1 MHKINV
7 LSKETA
13 QLIAAGEVVERPGS
27 VFKELLENAI
37 DSGATQIVA
46 EIKNGGVKLIKISD
60 NGCGIY
66 KDDVKNA
73 FLRHATSKLK
83 TADDLDNINSLGF
96 RGEALASI
104 CAVSKLE
111 IITKSREEDTGSRF
125 FVNAGVP
132 GEFSDAGCADGT
144 TIIVRDLFYNVPAR
158 MKFLKKDAIEA
169 GICASIIDK
178 LILSHP
184 EISFKF
190 IKDGKEIVKS
200 SGNGKISSAIY
211 SVYGKEFHSK
221 MIPLNYDYEG
231 VKVSGF
237 VCKPEFSKTNR
248 GMQNFFVNNRYVKV
262 KIASVALEEAFK
274 NLLMVGKF
282 PCCVVYIDVSPK
294 LVDVNVHPAKTEVK
308 FVNEKSV
315 FDAIYFAVKSA
326 IMKDNEE
333 QFLLSSVS
341 SEPFSKRLSDSSNS
355 FSFEKNNNSEP
366 TVNKIPEPL
375 PKSSSKNFISKL
387 FEKDSDSVQTINEQ
401 PIKDEN
407 PPIIEKKNFEIK
419 PEIKPINPKIEEKI
433 NDNSHEK
440 IQLENKPLKEDIK
453 YEQVKMET
461 PCDYN
466 LKSSQKII
474 GEIFDCYIIVESENQ
489 MILIDK
495 HAAHERL
502 IFEKLKKN
510 VHIDGSQALIKPAVV
525 DLEKEK
531 YSVIINN
538 LNLLSEAGIEAENFG
553 EGTIIIRSIPMY
565 MSVSEI
571 EDLVTEIADYIFEN
585 KKDLNPKKLDWIYHN
600 IACRA
605 AVKAGKSCS
614 VDEIKNLVNELS
626 KNAQVNHCPHGR
638 PIYVTLDKKFIEKQ
652 FGRI

>member
-7 LSKETA
+7 LSKQTA

-37 DSGATQIVA
+37 DSGATQIVS
-46 EIKNGGVKLIKISD
+46 EIKNGGIKLIKISD

-66 KDDVKNA
+66 KGDVKNA

-83 TADDLDNINSLGF
+83 TAEDLENINSLGF

-111 IITKSREEDTGSRF
+111 IITKSCEENIGSRF
-125 FVNAGVP
+125 FVNAGIP
-132 GEFSDAGCADGT
+132 GAFSDAGCANGT

-169 GICASIIDK
+169 GICAAIIDK

-190 IKDGKEIVKS
+190 IKDGKEILKS
-200 SGNGKISSAIY
+200 AGNGKISSAIY

-221 MIPLNYDYEG
+221 MIPLDYNYEG
-231 VKVSGF
+231 IKISGF
-237 VCKPEFSKTNR
+237 VCKPEFSKANR

-262 KIASVALEEAFK
+262 KTASVAVEEAFK

-282 PCCVVYIDVSPK
+282 PCCVIYIDVSPK
-294 LVDVNVHPAKTEVK
+294 FVDVNVHPAKTEVK

-326 IMKDNEE
+326 IMKDNEK
-333 QFLLSSVS
+333 QFLLSSTG

-355 FSFEKNNNSEP
+355 FSFENNNSEASI
-366 TVNKIPEPL
+366 NKISKPFS
-375 PKSSSKNFISKL
+375 KSSGKNCITKL
-387 FEKDSDSVQTINEQ
+387 FESDLNLVPSVNCETTKE
-401 PIKDEN
+401 EN
-407 PPIIEKKNFEIK
+407 FSGPEKKNQAIK
-419 PEIKPINPKIEEKI
+419 PEIKPLNHEIEEKI
-433 NDNSHEK
+433 SESFPEKSKHEK
-440 IQLENKPLKEDIK
+440 EALKENIK
-453 YEQVKMET
+453 YEQVKMEI
-461 PCDYN
+461 PCDSGS
-466 LKSSQKII
+466 KPSQKII

-502 IFEKLKKN
+502 IFEKIKKN
-510 VHIDGSQALIKPAVV
+510 AHIDASQSLIKPAVV
-525 DLEKEK
+525 NLEKEK
-531 YSVIINN
+531 YSMIINN
-538 LNLLSEAGIEAENFG
+538 LGLLSEAGIEAENFG
-553 EGTIIIRSIPMY
+553 EGSIIIRSIPMY
-565 MSVSEI
+565 MAVNET

-614 VDEIKNLVNELS
+614 TDEIKNLVDELS
-626 KNAQVNHCPHGR
+626 KDAQVNHCPHGR

>member
-1 MHKINV
+1 MRKINV
-7 LSKETA
+7 LSKQTA

-46 EIKNGGVKLIKISD
+46 EIKNGGIKLIKISD

-83 TADDLDNINSLGF
+83 TADDLENISSLGF

-111 IITKSREEDTGSRF
+111 IITKSCEEDVGSRF

-132 GEFSDAGCADGT
+132 GEFSEAGCANGT

-169 GICASIIDK
+169 GICAAIIDK

-190 IKDGKEIVKS
+190 IKDGKEILKS

-231 VKVSGF
+231 VKISGF
-237 VCKPEFSKTNR
+237 VCKPEFSKANR

-274 NLLMVGKF
+274 NSLMVGKF
-282 PCCVVYIDVSPK
+282 PCCVIYIDVSPK

-326 IMKDNEE
+326 IMKDNED
-333 QFLLSSVS
+333 QFLLSSTN
-341 SEPFSKRLSDSSNS
+341 SELFSKRLSDSSNS
-355 FSFEKNNNSEP
+355 FSLGKNNN
-366 TVNKIPEPL
+366 PEAP
-375 PKSSSKNFISKL
+375 ISKISENFSKPL
-387 FEKDSDSVQTINEQ
+387 GRNFMSKIFESDQNSAQSVNEQ
-401 PIKDEN
+401 PIKDEI
-407 PPIIEKKNFEIK
+407 PPVAENKKFEIN
-419 PEIKPINPKIEEKI
+419 PEIKPINLKVEEKVSE
-433 NDNSHEK
+433 NFQEK
-440 IQLENKPLKEDIK
+440 IKPEKEMPEENIK

-461 PCDYN
+461 PCDSDSK
-466 LKSSQKII
+466 LPKKII

-510 VHIDGSQALIKPAVV
+510 VHIDASQDLMKPVV
-525 DLEKEK
+525 VNLEKEK
-531 YSVIINN
+531 YSIVINN
-538 LNLLSEAGIEAENFG
+538 LDLLSEAGIEAEDFG
-553 EGTIIIRSIPMY
+553 EGSIIIRSIPMY
-565 MSVSEI
+565 MSVNEI
-571 EDLVTEIADYIFEN
+571 EDFVTEIADYIFEN

-614 VDEIKNLVNELS
+614 MDEIKNLVNELS
-626 KNAQVNHCPHGR
+626 KDAQVNHCPHGR
-638 PIYVTLDKKFIEKQ
+638 PIYVALDKKFIEKQ

>member
-190 IKDGKEIVKS
+190 IKDGKEILKS

-262 KIASVALEEAFK
+262 KTASVALEEAFK

-282 PCCVVYIDVSPK
+282 PCCVIYIDVSPK

-366 TVNKIPEPL
+366 TVNKIPEPIL
-375 PKSSSKNFISKL
+375 KSSSKNFISKL
-387 FEKDSDSVQTINEQ
+387 FEKDSDSVQTVNEQ

-461 PCDYN
+461 PCDSN

>member
-190 IKDGKEIVKS
+190 IKDGKEILKS

-262 KIASVALEEAFK
+262 KIASVAIEEAFK

-355 FSFEKNNNSEP
+355 FSFEKNNNSES
-366 TVNKIPEPL
+366 TVNKITEPL

>member
-158 MKFLKKDAIEA
+158 MKFLKKDAVEA

-190 IKDGKEIVKS
+190 IKDGKEILKS

-282 PCCVVYIDVSPK
+282 PCCVIYIDVSPK

-341 SEPFSKRLSDSSNS
+341 SEPFSKRLSDSSNL

-366 TVNKIPEPL
+366 TVNKITEPL

-461 PCDYN
+461 PCDSN
-466 LKSSQKII
+466 SKSSQKII

>member
-7 LSKETA
+7 LSKQTA

-46 EIKNGGVKLIKISD
+46 EIKNGGIKLIKISD

-66 KDDVKNA
+66 KGDVKNA

-83 TADDLDNINSLGF
+83 TADDLENINSLGF

-111 IITKSREEDTGSRF
+111 IITKSCEENIGSRF
-125 FVNAGVP
+125 FINAGVP
-132 GEFSDAGCADGT
+132 GEFSDAGCANGT

-169 GICASIIDK
+169 GICAAIIDK

-190 IKDGKEIVKS
+190 IKDGKEILKS

-211 SVYGKEFHSK
+211 SVYGKEFHSQ
-221 MIPLNYDYEG
+221 MIPLDYDYEG
-231 VKVSGF
+231 IKISGF
-237 VCKPEFSKTNR
+237 VCKPEFSKANR

-282 PCCVVYIDVSPK
+282 PCCVIYIDVSPK

-326 IMKDNEE
+326 IMKDNEK
-333 QFLLSSVS
+333 QFLLSSVDN
-341 SEPFSKRLSDSSNS
+341 EPFSKRLSDSSSS
-355 FSFEKNNNSEP
+355 FSFEKNNNLEAP
-366 TVNKIPEPL
+366 VNKTPEPFS
-375 PKSSSKNFISKL
+375 KSSGKNFISKL
-387 FEKDSDSVQTINEQ
+387 FESDLNLAPSVNCETIEEKIPSINE
-401 PIKDEN
+401 N
-407 PPIIEKKNFEIK
+407 KNF
-419 PEIKPINPKIEEKI
+419 EIKPINPKIEEKI
-433 NDNSHEK
+433 NDNFQEK
-440 IQLENKPLKEDIK
+440 TDFQRKIPEENIK
-453 YEQVKMET
+453 YEQVKMEV
-461 PCDYN
+461 PCESSS
-466 LKSSQKII
+466 KPSQKII
-474 GEIFDCYIIVESENQ
+474 GEIFDCYIIVESGNQ

-502 IFEKLKKN
+502 IFEKIKKN
-510 VHIDGSQALIKPAVV
+510 VHIDASQSLIKPAVV
-525 DLEKEK
+525 NLEKEK
-531 YSVIINN
+531 YSMITSN
-538 LNLLSEAGIEAENFG
+538 LDLLSEAGIEAENFG
-553 EGTIIIRSIPMY
+553 EGSIIIRSIPMY
-565 MSVSEI
+565 MSVDEI

-614 VDEIKNLVNELS
+614 MDEIRNLVDELS
-626 KNAQVNHCPHGR
+626 KDAQINHCPHGR

>member
-1 MHKINV
+1 MRKINV
-7 LSKETA
+7 LSKQTA

-37 DSGATQIVA
+37 DSGATQIIA

-83 TADDLDNINSLGF
+83 TSEDLENINSLGF

-111 IITKSREEDTGSRF
+111 IITKSREENTGSRF
-125 FVNAGVP
+125 FINAGVP
-132 GEFSDAGCADGT
+132 GGFSEAGCADGT

-158 MKFLKKDAIEA
+158 MKFLKKDVVEA
-169 GICASIIDK
+169 GICAAVIDK

-190 IKDGKEIVKS
+190 IKDGKEILKS

-211 SVYGKEFHSK
+211 SVYGKEFYSK
-221 MIPLNYDYEG
+221 MIPLDYEYEG
-231 VKVSGF
+231 IKISGF
-237 VCKPEFSKTNR
+237 VCKPEFSKANR

-282 PCCVVYIDVSPK
+282 PCCVIYIDVLPK

-326 IMKDNEE
+326 IIKDNEK
-333 QFLLSSVS
+333 QFLLSSAV
-341 SEPFSKRLSDSSNS
+341 EDGFSKKLSDSSNS
-355 FSFEKNNNSEP
+355 FCFK
-366 TVNKIPEPL
+366 
-375 PKSSSKNFISKL
+375 
-387 FEKDSDSVQTINEQ
+387 KDSDLNLSDDPVYKPKVNNFVSKIFESDSTDAKNKEVKSEIPSVNKEETFEVKSKIEPPHFKVQNESC
-401 PIKDEN
+401 EN
-407 PPIIEKKNFEIK
+407 FQKKAK
-419 PEIKPINPKIEEKI
+419 PENEF
-433 NDNSHEK
+433 
-440 IQLENKPLKEDIK
+440 LENDIK
-453 YEQVKMET
+453 YEQVAM
-461 PCDYN
+461 N
-466 LKSSQKII
+466 LVNDNSIEKKQKIV
-474 GEIFDCYIIVESENQ
+474 GEIFDCYIILESADN
-489 MILIDK
+489 MIFIDK

-502 IFEKLKKN
+502 IFEKLKEN
-510 VHIDGSQALIKPAVV
+510 SCVNCSQALVKPVV
-525 DLEKEK
+525 VNLEKEK
-531 YSVIINN
+531 YSIVISN
-538 LNLLSEAGIEAENFG
+538 LNLLSDAGIEAEDFG
-553 EGTIIIRSIPMY
+553 EGSIIIRSIPMY
-565 MSVSEI
+565 MEISET
-571 EDLVTEIADYIFEN
+571 EDLVTEISDYIFEN
-585 KKDLNPKKLDWIYHN
+585 KKDLSNKKLDWIYHN

-614 VDEIKNLVNELS
+614 EDEIKNLVNNLS
-626 KNAQVNHCPHGR
+626 KNAQINHCPHGR

>member
-125 FVNAGVP
+125 FVNSGVP

-190 IKDGKEIVKS
+190 IKDGKEILKS

-282 PCCVVYIDVSPK
+282 PCCVIYIDVSPK

-387 FEKDSDSVQTINEQ
+387 FEKDSDSVQTSNEQ
-401 PIKDEN
+401 SIKDEN

>member
-158 MKFLKKDAIEA
+158 MKFLKKDAVEA

-190 IKDGKEIVKS
+190 IKDGKEILKS

-262 KIASVALEEAFK
+262 KIASVAIEEAFK

-366 TVNKIPEPL
+366 TVNKISEPL

-387 FEKDSDSVQTINEQ
+387 FERDSNSVQTINEQ

>member
-158 MKFLKKDAIEA
+158 MKFLKKDAVEA

-190 IKDGKEIVKS
+190 IKDGKEILKS

-282 PCCVVYIDVSPK
+282 PCCVIYIDVSPK

-366 TVNKIPEPL
+366 TVNKITEPL